1 MFLEGIKVF
10 LFTVDIILI
19 TYFQTDACSTKVGFM
34 IIDTL
39 NFLLCVAKKKT
50 DLFMEDHISQ
60 GNTCQD
66 VRSVNLHIIGTIES
80 QI

>member
-1 MFLEGIKVF
+1 
-10 LFTVDIILI
+10 
-19 TYFQTDACSTKVGFM
+19 M

-39 NFLLCVAKKKT
+39 NFLLCVAKKKI

>member
-10 LFTVDIILI
+10 LFYCRHYLN
-19 TYFQTDACSTKVGFM
+19 YFQTDACSTKVGFM
-34 IIDTL
+34 IDTL
-39 NFLLCVAKKKT
+39 NFLLCVAKKKI